1 MTLERSSAVRVK
13 VCVLRSDVESHSS
26 RRGAV
31 FVSGELH
38 HVRLPGLYIWSR
50 CRLHKG
56 GDCILLRNHPP
67 QQHMDQWGN
76 SPTPSQ
82 DFLVAPSAVSDFHIC
97 IWDLYCVLK
106 VGEEWILT
114 SQNNFPNSSS
124 YHKMIVL
131 GSEKLLKASHLF
143 KRFQIIDNADSL

>member
-1 MTLERSSAVRVK
+1 MRVK
-13 VCVLRSDVESHSS
+13 VCILRSDAEPHSS
-26 RRGAV
+26 RRGAI

-38 HVRLPGLYIWSR
+38 HVCLPGLYIYIWSW
-50 CRLHKG
+50 CHLHKG
-56 GDCILLRNHPP
+56 GDCILLSNHPP
-67 QQHMDQWGN
+67 QQHMDQWEN

-82 DFLVAPSAVSDFHIC
+82 DFLVASSAVSDFHIC
-97 IWDLYCVLK
+97 IWDLYCKLK

-131 GSEKLLKASHLF
+131 GSEKLLKALF
-143 KRFQIIDNADSL
+143 KRFQITDNADSL